1 VVRLAAVA
9 ASAAAVALGLLPAS
23 GSGAVGI
30 ARMQAALEPSP
41 ILFGQWLTA
50 TLDVLV
56 NTKVAD
62 PGTVEPRARFFPF
75 VLVASPRRD
84 ERRDAGL
91 VRIRY
96 SYRLACDSLACLT
109 GSKRERKLTFPAAL
123 VRYQD
128 REGHA
133 RRVTATWPE
142 LRLVSRVGSE
152 SPFRSLTTT
161 STLFNLTP
169 LLQLPADVSAPTPT
183 YRFAPTTGSLV
194 LLAAALLALAG
205 ALWLMLPIV
214 ARWRAKTEAVVQLSP
229 LERALGA
236 VDDTARHE
244 PGSAE
249 HREALALLARELRR
263 AGRTELVQPA
273 RRLAWSEQAPTAGA
287 SRELVTQV
295 RAGDEGQ

>member
-1 VVRLAAVA
+1 MRASFRVR
-9 ASAAAVALGLLPAS
+9 
-23 GSGAVGI
+23 
-30 ARMQAALEPSP
+30 
-41 ILFGQWLTA
+41 F
-50 TLDVLV
+50 
-56 NTKVAD
+56 
-62 PGTVEPRARFFPF
+62 
-75 VLVASPRRD
+75 
-84 ERRDAGL
+84 
-91 VRIRY
+91 

-109 GSKRERKLTFPAAL
+109 GSKQERKLTFPATL

-128 REGHA
+128 RERPRSQQGHA
-133 RRVTATWPE
+133 ATWPA

-152 SPFRSLTTT
+152 EIRSGSLTTT

-169 LLQLPADVSAPTPT
+169 LLELPADVSAPAPT
-183 YRFAPTTGSLV
+183 YRFAPTTGALV

-205 ALWLMLPIV
+205 ALWLLLSVV

-249 HREALALLARELRR
+249 HREALALLAREPGATGGR
-263 AGRTELVQPA
+263 ARQPA

-287 SRELVTQV
+287 SRKLVTQV
-295 RAGDEGQ
+295 RAGDDGQ

>member
-1 VVRLAAVA
+1 MVRRVALAA
-9 ASAAAVALGLLPAS
+9 SFAAVGLAVPAP

-30 ARMQAALEPSP
+30 ARVQTALEPNP
-41 ILFGQWLTA
+41 VLFGQRLTA

-56 NTKVAD
+56 NAKVAD
-62 PGTVEPRARFFPF
+62 PDTVEARARFFPF
-75 VLVASPRRD
+75 VLVASSRRD
-84 ERRDAGL
+84 EKRDAGI
-91 VRIRY
+91 VRVRF

-109 GSKRERKLTFPAAL
+109 GSKQERKLTFPATL

-128 REGHA
+128 REDHA
-133 RRVTATWPE
+133 RRTAATWPA

-169 LLQLPADVSAPTPT
+169 LLELPADVSAPAPT
-183 YRFAPTTGSLV
+183 YRFAPTTGALV

-205 ALWLMLPIV
+205 ALWLLLSVV

-263 AGRTELVQPA
+263 DGRTELVQPA

-295 RAGDEGQ
+295 RAGDDGQ

>member
-1 VVRLAAVA
+1 MVRRVSVA
-9 ASAAAVALGLLPAS
+9 ASVAAVGLALPAS
-23 GSGAVGI
+23 GAAAVGI
-30 ARMQAALEPSP
+30 ARVQTALEPSP
-41 ILFGQWLTA
+41 VVFGQRLTA

-62 PGTVEPRARFFPF
+62 PDTVEQRARFFPF

-84 ERRDAGL
+84 EKRDAGV
-91 VRIRY
+91 VRVRY

-109 GSKRERKLTFPAAL
+109 GSKQERMLTLPAAS
-123 VRYQD
+123 VRYRD

-142 LRLVSRVGSE
+142 LRLVSRVGRE
-152 SPFRSLTTT
+152 SPFRSLTAT
-161 STLFNLTP
+161 STLLDLAP
-169 LLQLPADVSAPTPT
+169 LLQLPSDVSAPTPT
-183 YRFAPTTGSLV
+183 YRFAPTAGALV
-194 LLAAALLALAG
+194 LLAAALSALAG
-205 ALWLMLPIV
+205 ALLLVRPVV
-214 ARWRAKTEAVVQLSP
+214 ARWRGKTEAVVQLSP

-236 VDDTARHE
+236 VDATARHE

-295 RAGDEGQ
+295 RAGGHGG